1 MKIISKNKKAF
12 FEYFIEEEIEA
23 GMVLQGSEVKSIRAG
38 RVSIS
43 EGYVVIIKSEA
54 FIINMNIAEFENSYK
69 SVAKKYDPTRNR
81 KLLLHKKQ
89 INKLIGRLHKTGLTM
104 VPTVLYW
111 SEKNKIKIKIAIA
124 KGKKTFDKRNSIKEK
139 DQKRNARKEEA
150 Q

>member
-1 MKIISKNKKAF
+1 
-12 FEYFIEEEIEA
+12 
-23 GMVLQGSEVKSIRAG
+23 
-38 RVSIS
+38 
-43 EGYVVIIKSEA
+43 
-54 FIINMNIAEFENSYK
+54 MNIAEFENSYK